1 MMWLLFG
8 LIIKLAPCFRALD
21 AAASWL
27 LSAFLL
33 VLVKDGETEDN
44 LEDEVDDDSDDC
56 STPES
61 LSLAGAVA
69 AIIST
74 AAVLFANSS
83 LASNTKLLMASM
95 FGSLRPML
103 SFVLSA
109 LPARVLQVRIVTQSA
124 LLRPPPP
131 PPPPPP
137 PVSSGAGTPGLQL
150 SVQGRDWEPASDVRG
165 GLNLASSP
173 VLGPG
178 AGPGA
183 GLSLWKAW

>member
-1 MMWLLFG
+1 M
-8 LIIKLAPCFRALD
+8 
-21 AAASWL
+21 
-27 LSAFLL
+27 
-33 VLVKDGETEDN
+33 KDGETEDN

-95 FGSLRPML
+95 FGSLRPLL

-124 LLRPPPP
+124 LLLP

-137 PVSSGAGTPGLQL
+137 PVSSGAGLQL

-165 GLNLASSP
+165 GLNMASSP
-173 VLGPG
+173 VLG
-178 AGPGA
+178 AGA
-183 GLSLWKAW
+183 GLSLLKAW

>member
-1 MMWLLFG
+1 M
-8 LIIKLAPCFRALD
+8 
-21 AAASWL
+21 
-27 LSAFLL
+27 
-33 VLVKDGETEDN
+33 KDGETEDN

-124 LLRPPPP
+124 LLLPPPP
-131 PPPPPP
+131 PSPPPP
-137 PVSSGAGTPGLQL
+137 PVSSGVGLQL

-178 AGPGA
+178 PGA
-183 GLSLWKAW
+183 GLSLLKAW

>member
-1 MMWLLFG
+1 M
-8 LIIKLAPCFRALD
+8 
-21 AAASWL
+21 
-27 LSAFLL
+27 
-33 VLVKDGETEDN
+33 KDGETEDN

-124 LLRPPPP
+124 LLPPP

-137 PVSSGAGTPGLQL
+137 PVSSGAGLQL

-165 GLNLASSP
+165 GLNMASSP
-173 VLGPG
+173 VLG
-178 AGPGA
+178 AGA
-183 GLSLWKAW
+183 GLSLLKAW

>member
-1 MMWLLFG
+1 M
-8 LIIKLAPCFRALD
+8 
-21 AAASWL
+21 
-27 LSAFLL
+27 
-33 VLVKDGETEDN
+33 KDGETEDN

-124 LLRPPPP
+124 LLL

-137 PVSSGAGTPGLQL
+137 PVSSGAGLQL

-173 VLGPG
+173 VLGAG
-178 AGPGA
+178 AGA
-183 GLSLWKAW
+183 GLSLLKAW

>member
-1 MMWLLFG
+1 M
-8 LIIKLAPCFRALD
+8 
-21 AAASWL
+21 
-27 LSAFLL
+27 
-33 VLVKDGETEDN
+33 KDGETEDN

-131 PPPPPP
+131 PP
-137 PVSSGAGTPGLQL
+137 VSSGAGLQL

-178 AGPGA
+178 AG
-183 GLSLWKAW
+183 LSLLKAW